1 VTIVSAA
8 VWVVCLLPEAA
19 LAYRGLTGQ
28 LTANPIE
35 YLTLQTGFWALTLLM
50 ATLAVTPLRRLT
62 GWNRI
67 IGVRR
72 TLGLFAFFYAT
83 VHLLIYITLDR
94 FFEFGDIGADIL
106 KRPYITV
113 GFLAFLL
120 LLPLAI
126 TSTRG
131 WIRRLGRRWLLL
143 HRLIYL
149 AAALAVLH
157 FYWKKSAKADVS
169 EPLLYAGILAVL
181 LLVRLAFRLTRGR
194 SRKPP
199 PRPALTPDR

>member
-8 VWVVCLLPEAA
+8 VWVVCLLPAAA

-169 EPLLYAGILAVL
+169 EPLIFAAILAAL
-181 LLVRLAFRLTRGR
+181 LLFRAGHFLLRR
-194 SRKPP
+194 R
-199 PRPALTPDR
+199 AA

>member
-1 VTIVSAA
+1 VRLAVVA
-8 VWVVCLLPEAA
+8 VWIACLLPAA
-19 LAYRGLTGQ
+19 NLLHRGLTGR

-35 YLTLQTGFWALTLLM
+35 YLTLETGFWALALLM
-50 ATLAVTPLRRLT
+50 ATLAITPLRRIT

-67 IGVRR
+67 IRFRR
-72 TLGLFAFFYAT
+72 IIGLCAFFYAS

-94 FFEFGDIGADIL
+94 FFEFSEIGADIL

-131 WIRRLGRRWLLL
+131 WVRRLGRRWQLL
-143 HRLIYL
+143 HRLVYP

-157 FYWKKSAKADVS
+157 FYWKKSSKADIA
-169 EPLLYAGILAVL
+169 EPLIFAGILAAL
-181 LLVRLAFRLTRGR
+181 LLFRAAWYLLHRY
-194 SRKPP
+194 
-199 PRPALTPDR
+199 RPERA